1 MVHWHKQKCFFLLEK
16 EKCLFGCS
24 SHPWNMTES
33 EVKISFD
40 KVVVHLF
47 SDSMSLV
54 THYEV
59 TPWFVPS
66 RESLQNLS
74 CPDCWKLLSKTPS
87 DIFLSSFAASNW
99 RLWIWVH
106 GFLLLLKCSSL
117 QQELKCLWLQCS
129 WNLVWNNWIG
139 CRLEVIIMQ
148 LISQCFAKKNSKIS
162 LVF

>member
-1 MVHWHKQKCFFLLEK
+1 
-16 EKCLFGCS
+16 
-24 SHPWNMTES
+24 MTES

-66 RESLQNLS
+66 RESLQNLT

-87 DIFLSSFAASNW
+87 NIFFSSFAASNW
-99 RLWIWVH
+99 RL
-106 GFLLLLKCSSL
+106 
-117 QQELKCLWLQCS
+117 
-129 WNLVWNNWIG
+129 
-139 CRLEVIIMQ
+139 
-148 LISQCFAKKNSKIS
+148 
-162 LVF
+162 